1 MASRRPIIR
10 LTGRGRHSGILASSA
25 AVSIS
30 QRRVV
35 VEEEEE
41 NKDFSLSSNVLSKS
55 EIERSSRLIFA
66 PSSTLSISNNE
77 KNLAE
82 TITRIACSDS
92 VQKAVLES
100 MMQGNTKKNSEVPS
114 MERLLLRVNRLESE
128 IQRLKGG
135 KKESEEEQH
144 VHAEDDT
151 AMSTTSMLQ
160 WVSVSA
166 VVVIV
171 SALAYRYLS
180 ADAAKGIVDGVRN
193 WFFGGRRRE

>member
-1 MASRRPIIR
+1 MASRRPIIQ
-10 LTGRGRHSGILASSA
+10 LTGRGRRSGILASSA
-25 AVSIS
+25 AVTAS
-30 QRRVV
+30 QRHV

-41 NKDFSLSSNVLSKS
+41 NKEFSLSRNVLSKS

-66 PSSTLSISNNE
+66 PSSTLSISNSE

-100 MMQGNTKKNSEVPS
+100 MMGGGDTEKNSKGMT

-128 IQRLKGG
+128 IHRLKGE
-135 KKESEEEQH
+135 KEEHVHVEKEEE
-144 VHAEDDT
+144 EDT
-151 AMSTTSMLQ
+151 AMSMVQ

-193 WFFGGRRRE
+193 WFFGGRQHQ

>member
-1 MASRRPIIR
+1 MASRRPIIQ
-10 LTGRGRHSGILASSA
+10 LTGRGRRSGILASSA
-25 AVSIS
+25 AVTAS
-30 QRRVV
+30 QRHV
-35 VEEEEE
+35 VEEEED
-41 NKDFSLSSNVLSKS
+41 NKEFSLSRNVLSKS

-66 PSSTLSISNNE
+66 PSSTLSISNSE

-100 MMQGNTKKNSEVPS
+100 MMGGDTEKNSEGMT

-128 IQRLKGG
+128 IHRLKGE
-135 KKESEEEQH
+135 KEEYVHVEKEEEE
-144 VHAEDDT
+144 EDR
-151 AMSTTSMLQ
+151 AMSMVQ

-193 WFFGGRRRE
+193 WFFGGRQHQ

>member
-1 MASRRPIIR
+1 MASRRPIIQ
-10 LTGRGRHSGILASSA
+10 LTGRGRRSGILASSA
-25 AVSIS
+25 AVTAS

-35 VEEEEE
+35 EEGEE
-41 NKDFSLSSNVLSKS
+41 NKEYSLSRNVLSKS

-66 PSSTLSISNNE
+66 PSSTLSISNSE

-100 MMQGNTKKNSEVPS
+100 MMGGDTEKNSEGMT

-128 IQRLKGG
+128 IHRLKGE
-135 KKESEEEQH
+135 KEEYVHVEKEEE
-144 VHAEDDT
+144 EEDT
-151 AMSTTSMLQ
+151 AMSMVQ

-193 WFFGGRRRE
+193 WFFGGRQHQ

>member
-1 MASRRPIIR
+1 MASRRPIIQ
-10 LTGRGRHSGILASSA
+10 LTGRGRRSGILASSA
-25 AVSIS
+25 AMTAS

-35 VEEEEE
+35 EEGEE
-41 NKDFSLSSNVLSKS
+41 NKEYSLSRNVLSKS

-66 PSSTLSISNNE
+66 PSSTLSISNSE

-100 MMQGNTKKNSEVPS
+100 MMGGDSEKNSEGMT

-128 IQRLKGG
+128 IHRLKGE
-135 KKESEEEQH
+135 KESEEEH
-144 VHAEDDT
+144 VHVDEEEDT
-151 AMSTTSMLQ
+151 AMSMVQ

-193 WFFGGRRRE
+193 WFFGGRQHQ